1 MSIRTTGT
9 FNTVPEL
16 LSRQITA
23 SIIRD
28 SLSTGLKLRS
38 HPPEH
43 RNHQNSSPTN
53 ERGVLESRDKDG
65 PMSEHGSD
73 RVLRALNIWF

>member
-16 LSRQITA
+16 PPRQTA

-38 HPPEH
+38 HPSEH
-43 RNHQNSSPTN
+43 HNHQNSSPTN
-53 ERGVLESRDKDG
+53 EWGVVESRD
-65 PMSEHGSD
+65 
-73 RVLRALNIWF
+73 